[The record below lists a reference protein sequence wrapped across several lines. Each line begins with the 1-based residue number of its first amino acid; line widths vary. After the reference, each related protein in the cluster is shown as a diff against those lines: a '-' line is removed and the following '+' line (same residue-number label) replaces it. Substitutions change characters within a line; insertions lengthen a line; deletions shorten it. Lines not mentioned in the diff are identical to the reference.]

1 MATAGNSWLL
11 TTGIQSALA
20 TPNVT
25 GHMKQRYTG
34 GFGPR
39 GNRNTIELAETDAS
53 RMAGDPIVVGL
64 RIEGDSE
71 HYLRPDEFH
80 RDAHLLLGQTSSTG
94 STNYTHTA
102 TPTSNGSAPYAT
114 LFRSLNVTTLVDRY
128 SDCQITSMSIRG
140 GAEQAITYTKTWVG
154 LVPLFGQTDTALSA
168 SSSQPYVY
176 PEVTVTKNSVTT
188 DTVTSFELT
197 INQNR
202 TLIVGDNGLNASAIV
217 PGRLECSGSLEILFE
232 TDADWRAFQTGS
244 TTGTTPG
251 TTIYTQPLSILLQRD
266 VNTSVTFTL
275 ANIILTAYDPPGNTD
290 GGPITVGA
298 TFRAQ
303 RQATLANYITI
314 VTKNQIAT
322 VTT

>member
-1 MATAGNSWLL
+1 MPQAGNSWLL
-11 TTGIQSALA
+11 TTGIQTAIA

-39 GNRNTIELAETDAS
+39 GTRNMLDMAETDAS
-53 RMAGDPIVVGL
+53 RMAADPLVVGL

-102 TPTSNGSAPYAT
+102 TPTASGSAPYAT
-114 LFRSLNVTTLVDRY
+114 LFRSLGTTILVDRY
-128 SDCQITSMSIRG
+128 SDCQISQMTIRG
-140 GAEQAITYTKTWVG
+140 GAEQAITYTKTYVG
-154 LVPLFGQTDTALSA
+154 LVPLFGQTDTALAA

-188 DTVTSFELT
+188 DVITSFELT
-197 INQNR
+197 VNQNR
-202 TLIVGDNGLNASAIV
+202 TLIVGDTGLSASAIV
-217 PGRLECSGSLEILFE
+217 PGRLEVTGSIEILFE

-244 TTGTTPG
+244 TVGTTPG
-251 TTIYTQPLSILLQRD
+251 TLLFTQPLSITMVRD
-266 VNTSVTFTL
+266 VNTSVTFTM
-275 ANIILTAYDPPGNTD
+275 ANVIMTAYDPPGNTD
-290 GGPITVGA
+290 GGPITVGV
-298 TFRAQ
+298 TFRSQ
-303 RQATLANYITI
+303 RQATLANYLTI

-322 VTT
+322 PTT

>member
-1 MATAGNSWLL
+1 MPTAGNSWLL
-11 TTGIQSALA
+11 TTGIQSGLG
-20 TPNVT
+20 TPNAT

-39 GNRNTIELAETDAS
+39 GLRNTIELAETDAA
-53 RMAGDPIVVGL
+53 RIAGDPVVVGL
-64 RIEGDSE
+64 RVEGDSE

-102 TPTSNGSAPYAT
+102 TPTTSGSAAYAT
-114 LFRSLNVTTLVDRY
+114 LFRSLNATTLVDRY
-128 SDCQITSMSIRG
+128 VDCQITSLTVRG
-140 GAEQAITYTKTWVG
+140 GAEQAITYTKNWVG
-154 LVPLFGQTDTALSA
+154 LSSLFGQTDTALSA

-176 PEVTVTKNSVTT
+176 PEVVVTKNSVTT
-188 DTVTSFELT
+188 DVITSFELT

-202 TLIVGDNGLNASAIV
+202 TLVVGDTGLSAAAIV
-217 PGRLECSGSLEILFE
+217 PGRLECSGSVEILFE

-251 TTIYTQPLSILLQRD
+251 TTLYTQPLTITLTRD
-266 VNTSVTFTL
+266 ANTSVAFTMT
-275 ANIILTAYDPPGNTD
+275 NIIATAYDPPGNVD
-290 GGPITVGA
+290 GGPITVGL
-298 TFRAQ
+298 TFRSQ
-303 RQATLANYITI
+303 RSSTLGNYITI

>member
-1 MATAGNSWLL
+1 VPHAGNSWLL
-11 TTGIQSALA
+11 TTGIQASQG
-20 TPNVT
+20 TPFNT

-39 GNRNTIELAETDAS
+39 GNRNTIELAETDAA
-53 RMAGDPIVVGL
+53 RVGGDPIPVSI

-102 TPTSNGSAPYAT
+102 TPTASGSAPFAT
-114 LFRSLNVTTLVDRY
+114 LFRSLETTVLVDKMV
-128 SDCQITSMSIRG
+128 DAQIASMTVRG

-154 LVPLFGQTDTALSA
+154 MTPTFGATDSALVA

-176 PEVTVTKNSVTT
+176 PEVVVTKNSVTT
-188 DTVTSFELT
+188 DVITSFELT

-202 TLIVGDNGLNASAIV
+202 TLIFGDSGMGAAALVA
-217 PGRLECSGSLEILFE
+217 GRLECTGSIEILFE

-244 TTGTTPG
+244 TSGTTPG
-251 TTIYTQPLSILLQRD
+251 TSIYKQPLSIALTRD
-266 VNTSVTFTL
+266 ANTAVTFTM
-275 ANIILTAYDPPGNTD
+275 ANVILTAYDPPGNTD
-290 GGPITVGA
+290 GAPITVGA
-298 TFRAQ
+298 TFRSA
-303 RQATLANYITI
+303 RDATLANYITI

>member
-1 MATAGNSWLL
+1 
-11 TTGIQSALA
+11 
-20 TPNVT
+20 
-25 GHMKQRYTG
+25 MKQRYTG

-39 GNRNTIELAETDAS
+39 GNRNTIELAETDAN
-53 RMAGDPIVVGL
+53 RTAGDPIPVSI

-102 TPTSNGSAPYAT
+102 TPTSSGSAPYAT
-114 LFRSLNVTTLVDRY
+114 LFRSLNTTVLVDKMV
-128 SDCQITSMSIRG
+128 DCQIGSLTVRG

-154 LVPLFGQTDTALSA
+154 LTPTFGATDTALNA

-176 PEVTVTKNSVTT
+176 PEVVVTKNSVTT
-188 DTVTSFELT
+188 DVITSFELT

-202 TLIVGDNGLNASAIV
+202 TLIFGDSGMGAAAV
-217 PGRLECSGSLEILFE
+217 PAGRLECTGSIEILFE
-232 TDADWRAFQTGS
+232 NDQDWRSFQTGA
-244 TTGTTPG
+244 TNGTTPG
-251 TTIYTQPLSILLQRD
+251 TTIYKQPLTITLTRD
-266 VNTSVTFTL
+266 ANTSVAFTM
-275 ANIILTAYDPPGNTD
+275 ANVILTAYDPPGNTD
-290 GGPITVGA
+290 GAPITVGA
-298 TFRAQ
+298 TFRSA
-303 RQATLANYITI
+303 RDATLANYITI